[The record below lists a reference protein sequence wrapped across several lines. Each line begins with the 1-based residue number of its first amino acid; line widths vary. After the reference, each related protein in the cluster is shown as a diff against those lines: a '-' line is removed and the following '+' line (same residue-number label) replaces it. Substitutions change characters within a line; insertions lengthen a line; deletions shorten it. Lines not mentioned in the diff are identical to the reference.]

1 MTGTSVTESTAGFPT
16 IGYFSKYMEAIL
28 TRFSKQVLSHLLVA
42 GMLLPSAFAGT
53 KESPHDTLVKSF
65 QQGNLWTMGPV
76 KLTANVR
83 LPKPDHSGDI
93 TLQYTL
99 SWAGPEKWR
108 AEWTAGGFDQ
118 ITVLNNGKLS
128 YLSNQPKALVP
139 TLQFETAV
147 ALLDG
152 GNPAGPY
159 TIPPLDIEK
168 AKVEAS
174 KQKVNGVDA
183 KCLTLSDPLDT
194 YCIDAANG
202 HILTVST
209 KTSTTSGSA
218 EIGSFEYSDYTAVG
232 DAGYPGTIKV
242 NYAKQLLEEGKV
254 TVSKSEK
261 FDDKLFAAPDKST
274 SIDWPSCPDV
284 SKKFAAPHLD
294 KSVPPKVSDALKKA
308 KKYGL
313 VWVMVNVGKDGSVTK
328 AILIAGDPDLE
339 GPAIEAVKQYKYTPY
354 TRCGQAVEF
363 QNVVVVPFAPPG
375 QTRPAEIPIEH

>member
-1 MTGTSVTESTAGFPT
+1 MESTADFPT
-16 IGYFSKYMEAIL
+16 FSYFFQDTEAIL
-28 TRFSKQVLSHLLVA
+28 KRYTKQVFSHLLVTA
-42 GMLLPSAFAGT
+42 MLLPAAFASS
-53 KESPHDTLVKSF
+53 KDNPHDMMVKSL
-65 QQGNLWTMGPV
+65 QQATLWNHGPV
-76 KLTANVR
+76 KLTAHVR

-93 TLQYTL
+93 TLEYTI
-99 SWAGPEKWR
+99 SWASPEKWR

-128 YLSNQPKALVP
+128 YVSNQPKPLVP

-152 GNPAGPY
+152 ANPAGPY

-168 AKVEAS
+168 AKIEIS

-183 KCLTLSDPLDT
+183 KCLVMADPLDT
-194 YCIDAANG
+194 FCVDATSGRMLNIA
-202 HILTVST
+202 T

-218 EIGSFEYSDYTAVG
+218 EIGVFEYSDYTTVG
-232 DAGYPGTIKV
+232 DAAYPQTIKV

-254 TVSKSEK
+254 TVSTTEK
-261 FDDKLFAAPDKST
+261 FDEKLFAAPEKST
-274 SIDWPSCPDV
+274 TIDWPSCPDV
-284 SKKFAAPHLD
+284 SKKFTAPHLD

-313 VWVMVNVGKDGSVTK
+313 VWAMATVGKDGSVTK
-328 AILIAGDPDLE
+328 ATLIAGDPDLE
-339 GPAIEAVKQYKYTPY
+339 GPATEAVKQYKYTPY

-375 QTRPAEIPIEH
+375 QTRPPEIPVEH